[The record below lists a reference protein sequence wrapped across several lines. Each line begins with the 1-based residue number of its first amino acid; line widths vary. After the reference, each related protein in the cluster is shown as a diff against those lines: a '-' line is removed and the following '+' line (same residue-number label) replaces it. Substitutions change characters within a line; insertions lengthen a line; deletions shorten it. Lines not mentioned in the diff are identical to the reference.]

1 MLGDR
6 RLSAWFDNFVEQWLH
21 LRLLDQFDPDPKAF
35 PEFDPALVQSM
46 KSETKLFVAELV
58 KSNLPIIE
66 LTRGDFTFVDQRLGK
81 LYRLPSP
88 VGTGFQRVEL
98 TDLTRRGVL
107 TQASILALTSN
118 PNRTSPVKRG
128 KWILEN
134 LVGQPPPPPLPD
146 VAQLDN
152 QSRLTGTM
160 RQKLE
165 QHRADPNCAS
175 CHLKMDALGFALE
188 GFDAIGR
195 VRELDGGQPIDDRG
209 ELPGGIEVDGANQL
223 SEVLS
228 NTYERQIAKCFVEKL
243 LTFGIGRGLALHDD
257 RAVDKILEST
267 RADGFRTVDLIRAT
281 IHSDSFR
288 IRSGGPD

>member
-1 MLGDR
+1 
-6 RLSAWFDNFVEQWLH
+6 LH

-35 PEFDPALVQSM
+35 PEFDSELAQSM
-46 KSETKLFVAELV
+46 KRETKLFVAELV
-58 KSNLPIIE
+58 TTNLPIIE

-81 LYRLPSP
+81 LYGLPNSL
-88 VGTGFQRVEL
+88 GNEFQRVEL
-98 TDLTRRGVL
+98 STLARRGVL
-107 TQASILALTSN
+107 SQASILALTSN

-134 LVGQPPPPPLPD
+134 LIGQPPPPPLPD

-152 QSRLTGTM
+152 QSKLTGTM
-160 RQKLE
+160 REKLE

-188 GFDAIGR
+188 GFDVIGR
-195 VRELDGGQPIDDRG
+195 TRELDAGEPIDDRG
-209 ELPGGIEVDGANQL
+209 ELPGGIEVDGAKQL
-223 SEVLS
+223 SDVLS
-228 NTYERQIAKCFVEKL
+228 SSYERQIAKCFVEKL

-257 RAVDKILEST
+257 RTVDRILEAT
-267 RADGFRTVDLIRAT
+267 KADGYRAADLIRAA
-281 IHSDSFR
+281 IHSDSFQ